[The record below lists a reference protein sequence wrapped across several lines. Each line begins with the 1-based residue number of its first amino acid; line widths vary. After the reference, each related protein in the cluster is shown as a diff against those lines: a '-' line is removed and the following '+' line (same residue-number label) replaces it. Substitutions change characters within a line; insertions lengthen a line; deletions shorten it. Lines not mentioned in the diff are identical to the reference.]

1 MLEIPES
8 LNLARQLNER
18 VQGRTIVK
26 AAANSSPHKFT
37 FYNGD
42 PSEYMTL
49 LRGQLIMESQGL
61 GAIVEIKTGEYSI
74 TINDGAYPRYYDNV
88 SMTPIK
94 HQLLLELDD
103 CSAIAVTVQMYGGI
117 QAHKNGENDSP
128 FYLGSKNKP
137 QPLSES
143 FDRVYF
149 NSLFQTGWEKLS
161 AKAFLATEQRIPGL
175 GNGVLQDILFN
186 AGIHPKR
193 KMGTLSDSDTDK
205 MFNSVKDTL
214 SEMTRLGG
222 RDTERDLYGNNGGYI
237 TKLSKNT
244 VGRPCP
250 VCGSIIEK
258 TAYMGGAVY
267 WCPTC
272 QPL

>member
-1 MLEIPES
+1 MI
-8 LNLARQLNER
+8 
-18 VQGRTIVK
+18 
-26 AAANSSPHKFT
+26 AA
-37 FYNGD
+37 
-42 PSEYMTL
+42 
-49 LRGQLIMESQGL
+49 
-61 GAIVEIKTGEYSI
+61 
-74 TINDGAYPRYYDNV
+74 
-88 SMTPIK
+88 
-94 HQLLLELDD
+94 QLL
-103 CSAIAVTVQMYGGI
+103 STVQMYGGI

-137 QPLSES
+137 QPCPRALTEHISIPCSKRAGKS
-143 FDRVYF
+143 FQLRP
-149 NSLFQTGWEKLS
+149 
-161 AKAFLATEQRIPGL
+161 FLATEQRIPGL

-244 VGRPCP
+244 VGKPCP

-258 TAYMGGAVY
+258 TAYYGRRVYGAQLSAVIN
-267 WCPTC
+267 
-272 QPL
+272 